1 MAADVA
7 LLVEG
12 TYPYIEGGVASWMQ
26 ALITNLPD
34 ISFSVVHIGSTPE
47 PGRPHRYTMPS
58 NVIDYQ
64 EIFIHDPRWIGKADP
79 APDAWRILNEYH
91 QAQTAGNPYD
101 IAREFQRLA
110 AKSHSGPTAQDFFY
124 GPEGWNMLV
133 QRYQERAPDTSFM
146 DFFWTFRFTHLP
158 VVSLLEAKLPDAR
171 IYHSVSAGFN
181 SFFGAIAKMRTGSPL
196 LLTEHGI
203 YTKEREIEISQAP
216 YIEGRDWG
224 EFRFGRQLGFFQ
236 EWWIS
241 MFRFMAKL
249 TYDLSDKVISITAAN
264 QYYQLKDGADP
275 DRMLVIPNGIALDR
289 FNGLR
294 QHPHRNDGPF
304 EVGLVGRIV
313 PIKDVK
319 TFIRAVLVAKAT
331 LPDIKAYVVGP
342 SDEDPDYLA
351 ECKRLVEMLGLKST
365 ITFTGRADVREY
377 YKRLDAIVLT
387 SLSEAQPL
395 VILEAN
401 SAGLPVIATDVGG
414 CRELIEGGS
423 QPDRAVGASGL
434 LVPPSSPERTA
445 EAMIKL
451 SRSPSLRTRL
461 AEAGRERVER
471 FYREEA
477 VYNAYRSLYETYM
490 NRPAAM
496 PKAAEAS

>member
-1 MAADVA
+1 M
-7 LLVEG
+7 
-12 TYPYIEGGVASWMQ
+12 PP
-26 ALITNLPD
+26 N
-34 ISFSVVHIGSTPE
+34 VV
-47 PGRPHRYTMPS
+47 
-58 NVIDYQ
+58 DYQ
-64 EIFIHDPRWIGKADP
+64 EIYIHDPRWIEERGV
-79 APDAWRILNEYH
+79 APGAWQCLNEYH
-91 QAQTAGNPYD
+91 QAQAAGSPYD
-101 IAREFQRLA
+101 VAKEFQRLA
-110 AKSHSGPTAQDFFY
+110 TGNHSGPTAHEFFY
-124 GPEGWNMLV
+124 GPEGWDMLV
-133 QRYQERAPDTSFM
+133 QRYQERAPETSFM

-158 VVSLLEAKLPDAR
+158 VVSLLEAPLPKAR

-181 SFFGAIAKMRTGSPL
+181 SFYGAIAKMRTGAPL

-203 YTKEREIEISQAP
+203 YTKEREIEIAQAP

-264 QYYQLKDGADP
+264 QYYQLKDGADL
-275 DRMLVIPNGIALDR
+275 DKMLVIPNGINLNR

-294 QHPHRNDGPF
+294 ARPHVNEGPF
-304 EVGLVGRIV
+304 EVGLVGRVV

-319 TFIRAVLVAKAT
+319 TFIRAILVAKAT
-331 LPDIKAYVVGP
+331 IPNLKAYVVGP
-342 SDEDPDYLA
+342 VDEDKDYFD
-351 ECKRLVEMLGLKST
+351 ECERLVAMLNLKAT
-365 ITFTGRADVREY
+365 VTFTGRADVREY
-377 YKRLDAIVLT
+377 YKRMDAVVLT

-401 SAGLPVIATDVGG
+401 AAGVPAVASDVGG

-423 QPDRAVGASGL
+423 PPDKALGPSGL
-434 LVPPSSPERTA
+434 LVPAASPVETA
-445 EAMIKL
+445 DALIKL
-451 SRSPSLRTRL
+451 WRDPALRTRL

-477 VYNAYRSLYETYM
+477 VYNAYRSLYSTYL
-490 NRPAAM
+490 NSSR
-496 PKAAEAS
+496 KLQEVS

>member
-1 MAADVA
+1 VPADVA

-26 ALITNLPD
+26 SLVTNLPD
-34 ISFSVVHIGSTPE
+34 ISFSIVHVGSTPE
-47 PGRPHRYTMPS
+47 PGRQHRYALPA
-58 NVIDYQ
+58 NVVDYQ
-64 EIFIHDPRWIGKADP
+64 EIFIHDPRWIGDRDA
-79 APDAWRILNEYH
+79 AQGAWRVLNEYH
-91 QAQTAGNPYD
+91 QAQAAGSPYD
-101 IAREFQRLA
+101 VAREFQLLA
-110 AKSHSGPTAQDFFY
+110 AKSHSGPTAQEFFY

-133 QRYQERAPDTSFM
+133 QRYQERAPNTSFM

-158 VVSLLEAKLPDAR
+158 VVSLLEAPLPDAR

-181 SFFGAIAKMRTGSPL
+181 SFFGAIAKMRTGAPL

-203 YTKEREIEISQAP
+203 YTKEREIEIAQAP

-249 TYDLSDKVISITAAN
+249 TYDLSDQVISITAAN

-275 DRMLVIPNGIALDR
+275 RRMLVIPNGIALDR
-289 FNGLR
+289 FGTLR
-294 QHPHRNDGPF
+294 RRPHRNDGPF
-304 EVGLVGRIV
+304 QVGLVGRVV

-331 LPDIKAYVVGP
+331 IPDLKAYVVGP
-342 SDEDPDYLA
+342 VDEDKDYVE
-351 ECKRLVEMLGLKST
+351 ECKRLVAMLGLKST

-377 YKRLDAIVLT
+377 YKRLDAVVLT

-401 SAGLPVIATDVGG
+401 SAGLPAIATDVGG

-423 QPDRAVGASGL
+423 PPDRALGSSGL
-434 LVPPSSPERTA
+434 LVAASSPEATA

-451 SRSPSLRTRL
+451 WRSPTLRTRL

-477 VYNAYRSLYETYM
+477 VYNAYRSLYGSYLES
-490 NRPAAM
+490 AAR
-496 PKAAEAS
+496 KVG